1 MKLPVVSVLL
11 ATGLFAMSSVLMSTA
26 GPGPEPGMGTDGA
39 VDWKDNCFV
48 VYNPS

>member
-26 GPGPEPGMGTDGA
+26 GPAPKPGMDSDGV